1 MDADQFDTLT
11 KVVGRGATRR
21 RVVRG
26 VLGSVLA
33 GGAITLTGRG
43 PVQAAP
49 QCRGQGQTC
58 EGNQDCCAGLVC
70 RVIGLGNSRRCA
82 RPPFPGDPFT
92 CPD

>member
-1 MDADQFDTLT
+1 MDSGRFDALT
-11 KVVGRGATRR
+11 KVVGRGTNRR
-21 RVVRG
+21 TVLRG
-26 VLGSVLA
+26 LLGSALA
-33 GGAITLTGRG
+33 GGAIMRTGSG
-43 PVQAAP
+43 TVQAVP
-49 QCRGQGQTC
+49 RCREACHPC